1 MTTAIIKGKPD
12 IDIRK
17 IVDDSGRP
25 GYINRVLIGTAT
37 TGLVRI
43 EWVGARYSVSLPVNW
58 SQVELTQKIP
68 GYYPLRYQVADAQNK
83 IVKHAITNSFE
94 WLLLIE
100 HDVMIPADTL
110 LRFNQYMLEEQT
122 PIVSGLY
129 YTRNHPATP
138 LVFRGRGN
146 GVYLDWELGDKVW
159 CDGIP
164 TGLLL
169 IHVGVLKE
177 MWNDSSEYLLE
188 GEVVRRVFN
197 TPRELWVDPQ
207 TGYASTLGG
216 TSDLDW
222 CTRVIEGDY
231 IRKAGWNDYMDGLE
245 DEKMPFLCDTGI
257 FAAHITMNGDRFP

>member
-1 MTTAIIKGKPD
+1 
-12 IDIRK
+12 
-17 IVDDSGRP
+17 
-25 GYINRVLIGTAT
+25 
-37 TGLVRI
+37 
-43 EWVGARYSVSLPVNW
+43 
-58 SQVELTQKIP
+58 
-68 GYYPLRYQVADAQNK
+68 
-83 IVKHAITNSFE
+83 
-94 WLLLIE
+94 
-100 HDVMIPADTL
+100 MIL
-110 LRFNQYMLEEQT
+110 NFGCL
-122 PIVSGLY
+122 
-129 YTRNHPATP
+129 
-138 LVFRGRGN
+138 
-146 GVYLDWELGDKVW
+146 YLDWELGDKVW

-257 FAAHITMNGDRFP
+257 FASHITMNGDRFP